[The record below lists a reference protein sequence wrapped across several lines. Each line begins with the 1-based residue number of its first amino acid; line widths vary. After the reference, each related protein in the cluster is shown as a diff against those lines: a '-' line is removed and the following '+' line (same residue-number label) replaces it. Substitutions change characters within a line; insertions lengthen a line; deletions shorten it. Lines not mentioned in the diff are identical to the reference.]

1 MFLPATKVSSLPA
14 LILDVASPSALSS
27 LVLSLAPRV
36 AFQYELF
43 TALAT
48 VVALTSFLPLSPF
61 GALTEPVLLTVKSV
75 VETSGTLAVNL
86 PSFFT
91 MVVPST
97 ATSSS

>member
-61 GALTEPVLLTVKSV
+61 GALTEPVLLTVKSTVFAVSLLPLGSIFIV
-75 VETSGTLAVNL
+75 VSSTFTS
-86 PSFFT
+86 
-91 MVVPST
+91 
-97 ATSSS
+97 

>member
-48 VVALTSFLPLSPF
+48 VVALTSFLPSSVLGFVTLP
-61 GALTEPVLLTVKSV
+61 LLTVKSTVFAVSLLPLGSIFIV
-75 VETSGTLAVNL
+75 VSSTFTS
-86 PSFFT
+86 
-91 MVVPST
+91 
-97 ATSSS
+97 

>member
-1 MFLPATKVSSLPA
+1 MFLPATKVNSSPA
-14 LILDVASPSALSS
+14 LIFDVASPSALSS
-27 LVLSLAPRV
+27 LVLSLVPRV

-43 TALAT
+43 TTLAT
-48 VVALTSFLPLSPF
+48 VVALTSFLPSSAPGSVTLP
-61 GALTEPVLLTVKSV
+61 LLTVKSV